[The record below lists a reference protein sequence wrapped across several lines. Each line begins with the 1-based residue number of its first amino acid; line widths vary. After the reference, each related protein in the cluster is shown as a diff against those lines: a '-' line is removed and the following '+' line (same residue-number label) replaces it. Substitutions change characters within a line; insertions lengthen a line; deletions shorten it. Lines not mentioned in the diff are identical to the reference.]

1 MHSLFASEKG
11 LGFDLH
17 CLVEAR
23 SPRDLHGPS
32 ESDACATGAA
42 IGLRIGDKSCMRQDS
57 LRELDKLSAQRD
69 VIDSECL
76 GSMAHLR
83 ALVAASAR

>member
-11 LGFDLH
+11 LGFNLQ
-17 CLVEAR
+17 CLVQAR

-42 IGLRIGDKSCMRQDS
+42 IGLRIGDKSSRNAAG
-57 LRELDKLSAQRD
+57 LAE
-69 VIDSECL
+69 
-76 GSMAHLR
+76 R
-83 ALVAASAR
+83 AR